1 MERCSRTLVR
11 VGTLVGVGLIL
22 WLIRAVHETQQRERI
37 QIDGT
42 VVHTTPVL
50 GRFYVVPNDELLG
63 FVSGGKYLKI
73 PVIWSGFMP
82 NVFAKVHVEG
92 QISKSNVVAAKVVNA
107 LS

>member
-1 MERCSRTLVR
+1 MRI
-11 VGTLVGVGLIL
+11 GTLVGVVLFL
-22 WLIRAVHETQQRERI
+22 WLIRAVHETQQQEPI

-42 VVHTTPVL
+42 VVHTSPVL
-50 GRFYVVPNDELLG
+50 GRFYVVPDDELLG
-63 FVSGGKYLKI
+63 FVSGGKYLKV

-92 QISKSNVVAAKVVNA
+92 QISKSNVLAAKVVRA